1 MKAIA
6 LLMMLVHHLWR
17 EPDFMKF
24 DPVAYG
30 NLLLSIGSMSK
41 ICVGIFMFLSGYG
54 LIASSC
60 LGGVNYSIVNR
71 LKKVLLPFWLIVVLA
86 APFLLL
92 YDDISWYDVMTDSL
106 LFTCKM
112 NGSWW
117 FMQTYVIFVICFPLF
132 AKSFHYNMVWIP
144 LLIVSVLCFQ
154 TIATDIRKYSDA
166 VHYVLHYFPL
176 FYSGMIARK
185 LSLFDLLAKKQWWF
199 KLFLVVGLVIVRFAT
214 GWNILNIGLIVAMII
229 ILVDVQEYIS
239 ERVLKVFNFLGKMSM
254 NMWLIHMFFIT
265 YGYHLTNP
273 FIDLVWIYLESL
285 VVAYVIWK
293 LYNRL
298 CGCLK

>member
-1 MKAIA
+1 M
-6 LLMMLVHHLWR
+6 
-17 EPDFMKF
+17 
-24 DPVAYG
+24 
-30 NLLLSIGSMSK
+30 
-41 ICVGIFMFLSGYG
+41 
-54 LIASSC
+54 
-60 LGGVNYSIVNR
+60 
-71 LKKVLLPFWLIVVLA
+71 PFWLIVVLA

-112 NGSWW
+112 NGS
-117 FMQTYVIFVICFPLF
+117 
-132 AKSFHYNMVWIP
+132 
-144 LLIVSVLCFQ
+144 
-154 TIATDIRKYSDA
+154 
-166 VHYVLHYFPL
+166 
-176 FYSGMIARK
+176 
-185 LSLFDLLAKKQWWF
+185 WWF